1 MIHELPARFRIR
13 FSSFIDKHSV
23 ILSVLFS
30 AILFCPFAC
39 AQSER
44 ADSGHPGTTPS
55 LTPSPSPSATLASS
69 SDSIPADYFG
79 MHWNSTMTGWPPL
92 PYAQERLWD
101 TRTDWA
107 DIETSPGVY
116 KWTTL
121 DKRISDARLHRVNLI
136 LTMGMTPT
144 FYSSNPTDVTCH
156 QGPGYCWPP
165 QDIDSGNT
173 HFKNFLSALLDHIGP
188 GAITYWEGWNE
199 PNNKPFW
206 SGTMV
211 QLVQMQKD
219 LYQTVKGR
227 DPSAVILMPPS
238 FASFIPKMLSAGMG
252 QWSDVNTF
260 HGKTCAPESIIPTIN
275 TIKSEYA
282 TANLGSHPLWNTEG
296 GWGRSANCSSSSLQ
310 VQAVARLYLLNWS
323 QGIDRY
329 YWYAYDNSGWGE
341 LGTSSTLN
349 PAGIAYREVSNWMVG
364 ASGGQCSSAN
374 GVWICEFTRINPS
387 GYLAQA
393 VWTTN
398 GTFWYTIPAGFS
410 RSRDLAGNVTAVAG
424 GNSFQIGD
432 SPVLLETGPAF

>member
-1 MIHELPARFRIR
+1 MICEFSPARFRIR
-13 FSSFIDKHSV
+13 FSSFTDKRSV

-30 AILFCPFAC
+30 AILFCSFAC
-39 AQSER
+39 AQ
-44 ADSGHPGTTPS
+44 
-55 LTPSPSPSATLASS
+55 S

-79 MHWNSTMTGWPPL
+79 MHWNFVRTGWPPL
-92 PYAQERLWD
+92 PYGQERLWD
-101 TRTDWA
+101 TLTGWA

-116 KWTTL
+116 KWTIL
-121 DKRISDARLHRVNLI
+121 DKRISDAGLHRVGLI
-136 LTMGMTPT
+136 LTMGKTPT
-144 FYSSNPTDVTCH
+144 FYSSNPTDATCH

-173 HFKNFLSALLDHIGP
+173 HFKNFLSALLNHIGP
-188 GAITYWEGWNE
+188 GAIAYWEGWDE

-219 LYQTVKGR
+219 LYQTAKGH

-260 HGKTCAPESIIPTIN
+260 HGKTCTPESIIPTIN
-275 TIKSEYA
+275 TIKNEYA
-282 TANLGSHPLWNTEG
+282 AANLGSHPLWNTEG
-296 GWGRSANCSSSSLQ
+296 GWGKSANCPSPLQ

-374 GVWICEFTRINPS
+374 GVWICEFTRTNPS
-387 GYLAQA
+387 GYRAQA
-393 VWTTN
+393 VWSTN
-398 GTFWYTIPAGFS
+398 GTLSYTIPAGFS
-410 RSRDLAGNVTAVAG
+410 RSRDLSGKVTAVVG

-432 SPVLLETGPAF
+432 SPVLLETGPPF